1 MKADLNGQPVCA
13 NYTIA
18 EVFARLKKIQLI
30 EIEGKKYLINV
41 SGKDKKLVEALGFG
55 GLYDSP
61 EAALKPLM
69 RLA

>member
-1 MKADLNGQPVCA
+1 MHIFYLDSSD
-13 NYTIA
+13 
-18 EVFARLKKIQLI
+18 
-30 EIEGKKYLINV
+30 LINV
-41 SGKDKKLVEALGFG
+41 SGKDKKPVEALGFG